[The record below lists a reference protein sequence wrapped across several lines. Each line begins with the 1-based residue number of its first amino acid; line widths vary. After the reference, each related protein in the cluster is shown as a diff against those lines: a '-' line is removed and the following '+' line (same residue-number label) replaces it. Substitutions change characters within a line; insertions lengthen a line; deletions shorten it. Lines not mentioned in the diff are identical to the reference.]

1 MPDKKIWIVNFHTA
15 PPEYALN
22 QRYAKIVPHL
32 QKAGYQV
39 TVILSSFLRRH
50 NKDLSEGK
58 TYNTRSFD
66 GIPYLLIKT
75 KPYKGNG
82 LGRMFAIFLFS
93 LRLLFI
99 SKKHGVPDII
109 YHNLHVPFDV
119 PVYFAAKR
127 FRANYIA
134 EVWDL
139 WPEFFPRTGLIRK
152 NHPFMKIAYTIER
165 WIYAKAKAIV
175 FTMEGGKDYVIKK
188 KWDKANGG
196 TIDLNKVSYVNNGID
211 LGQFEADKI
220 NYSNHD
226 LLLQDESF
234 KVVYVGS
241 MHKANDVIQLIKA
254 AEVLKSNTVIHFI
267 LYGDGSERESLIAYC
282 HQHQIDNVTFKEKY
296 LPFHLLPAILS
307 QSSLNIMNYQKDF
320 GDYGVSAGKL
330 FLYLAAGK
338 PILSNVKVNYCVV
351 RKNNLGV
358 SEDLNTPSAYADA
371 ILKLKN
377 LDQDDYNEMCLRV
390 KEVAKQFD
398 YGILSQKL
406 IEIFEITEKNETH
419 N

>member
-15 PPEYALN
+15 PPKYALN

-39 TVILSSFLRRH
+39 TVISSSFLRRH

-58 TYNTRSFD
+58 TYNTRLFD

-82 LGRMFAIFLFS
+82 FGRMFAIFLFS

-99 SKKHGVPDII
+99 SKKYGVPDII

-127 FRANYIA
+127 FKAKYIA

-139 WPEFFPRTGLIRK
+139 WPEFFPRTGLIRR
-152 NHPFMKIAYTIER
+152 NHPFMKIAYSIER
-165 WIYAKAKAIV
+165 WIYAKSKAIV
-175 FTMEGGKDYVIKK
+175 FTLEGGKDYIIEK
-188 KWDKANGG
+188 KWDKSNGG
-196 TIDLNKVSYVNNGID
+196 PVDINKLHYVNNGID
-211 LGQFEADKI
+211 LNQFELDKI
-220 NYSNHD
+220 NYPSDDSLFHNKK
-226 LLLQDESF
+226 F
-234 KVVYVGS
+234 KVVYIGS
-241 MHKANDVIQLIKA
+241 MHKANDVLQLIKA
-254 AEVLKSNTVIHFI
+254 AETLKTTKDIHFI
-267 LYGDGSERESLIAYC
+267 LYGDGSERESIIAYC
-282 HQHQIDNVTFKEKY
+282 QQHQIDNVTFKEKY
-296 LPFHLLPAILS
+296 LPFQQLPAILS
-307 QSSLNIMNYQKDF
+307 KSSLNVMNYQKDF

-338 PILSNVKVNYCVV
+338 PILSNVKVNYCIV
-351 RKNNLGV
+351 RKYNLGV
-358 SEDLNTPSAYADA
+358 SEVLNNPLDYANA
-371 ILKLKN
+371 ILKIKN
-377 LDQDDYNEMCLRV
+377 LKEQDYNEMCLRV
-390 KEVAKQFD
+390 KQVAKEFD
-398 YGILSQKL
+398 YSNLSQKL
-406 IEIFEITEKNETH
+406 IEVFAKIENNETH